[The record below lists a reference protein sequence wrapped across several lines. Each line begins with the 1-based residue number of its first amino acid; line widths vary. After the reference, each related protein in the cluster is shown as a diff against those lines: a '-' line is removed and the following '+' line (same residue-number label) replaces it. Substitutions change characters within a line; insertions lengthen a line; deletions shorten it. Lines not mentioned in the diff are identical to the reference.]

1 MAIRVRRPGTLVLS
15 GRCAAIGAWLL
26 CVAVPALA
34 APDLTGEAGLGGR
47 ARAGRWMPVTVVL
60 DSAASTSGQLTVD
73 WGGAV
78 ARRALDLPGGA
89 RRSVTFM
96 LRTGDP
102 RGRVDVTFAD
112 ATGTRTTAVL
122 PVTVDA
128 DDTTVVA
135 CVDGGT
141 DGACTLSVPSGQA
154 PRDWRGWD
162 AADEVQ
168 TPAPEALDV
177 AQREA
182 IARWAGR
189 RQNESYFGSPVD
201 PNALTPQVPARHV
214 APWLLLALGLPLAV
228 SLAAPHR
235 PRWRAPLQLGAI
247 GLSVLG
253 ALGAGRTGT
262 ASTFR
267 HVTVVHAFAGTAA
280 TLAET
285 RGSLDIARDGRLRA
299 TLRSAGAWLESP
311 GPGRMPQDI
320 DGDGHPFVDLDAR
333 LGASHRLDAE
343 YPGPP
348 SPVLVTRSS
357 DRVSIENRGSA
368 PLRNCAF
375 PASVDARGIT
385 AIDPSATVTLTG
397 AVGPGDVMGC
407 VWESPGPPLDVTGGA
422 RVDGASTLLVH
433 LDTVLP

>member
-1 MAIRVRRPGTLVLS
+1 MANRVRRPGSQVRS
-15 GRCAAIGAWLL
+15 GRCAAIGVSLL
-26 CVAVPALA
+26 CAAVPALA
-34 APDLTGEAGLGGR
+34 APELTGEAGLGGR

-60 DSAASTSGQLTVD
+60 DSTTSTSGQLTVD
-73 WGGAV
+73 WGGAL
-78 ARRALDLPGGA
+78 ARREIGLPGGG
-89 RRSVTFM
+89 RRTVTFM

-112 ATGTRTTAVL
+112 PAGNRTSAVI

-128 DDTTVVA
+128 DDATLVA
-135 CVDGGT
+135 CVDGGMGST
-141 DGACTLSVPSGQA
+141 CTASAPSGQA
-154 PRDWRGWD
+154 PRDWRAWD
-162 AADEVQ
+162 AADEIQ
-168 TPAPEALDV
+168 MPAPEALDV
-177 AQREA
+177 EQREA

-189 RQNESYFGSPVD
+189 RQSESYFGSPVD
-201 PNALTPQVPARHV
+201 PNALTPQIPARHV

-228 SLAAPHR
+228 SLVAPHR

-262 ASTFR
+262 AATFR

-333 LGASHRLDAE
+333 LGASHRFDAE

-348 SPVLVTRSS
+348 SPVRVMRSA
-357 DRVSIENRGSA
+357 DRVSVENRGSA

-375 PASVDARGIT
+375 PSSVDARGIT
-385 AIDPSATVTLTG
+385 TIDPSATVTLTG

-407 VWESPGPPLDVTGGA
+407 VWESSGPPLDVTGGV